1 MNGYTALLGTS
12 FELTASLTH
21 YSHRTNSG
29 MSALV
34 RPRVGE
40 RPKDKEQIAVRS
52 SNGRFARRGLSRGRL
67 SRRRFLSQRLSF
79 GALLSSHFFTFLSPL
94 QRAQVLRSPLLDD
107 GMRWHISGALAA

>member
-52 SNGRFARRGLSRGRL
+52 SNGRFARRGLSR
-67 SRRRFLSQRLSF
+67 RRFLSQRLSF